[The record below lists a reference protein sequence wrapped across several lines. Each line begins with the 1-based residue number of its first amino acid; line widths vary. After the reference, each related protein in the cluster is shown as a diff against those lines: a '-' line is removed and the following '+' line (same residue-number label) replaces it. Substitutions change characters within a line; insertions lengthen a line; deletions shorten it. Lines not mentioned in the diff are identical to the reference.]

1 MVLPFFVLFLIILT
15 VSIRSNRR
23 KEKETLDRFWE
34 RENLANN
41 TRRKDL
47 THLSYITIPDK
58 LLADIPVED
67 DGIAQNILSLKEL
80 SAKKIVNLNEYSNTD
95 LKLKYGAANLPALME
110 YDENYNI
117 LILTLVE
124 ISHALIDHGLPEDA
138 IRYLSFGADC
148 SSDITENYTL
158 LAQLYRDGHQDA
170 ALAQLYTQI
179 RQLTCSNKEHILKAV
194 LAI

>member
-1 MVLPFFVLFLIILT
+1 MILPFFVLFLIIFT
-15 VSIRSNRR
+15 ISIRSNRR

-34 RENLANN
+34 RENLANT
-41 TRRKDL
+41 TRKKDL
-47 THLSYITIPDK
+47 THLSYITIPDE
-58 LLADIPVED
+58 LLAAIPVED
-67 DGIAQNILSLKEL
+67 DRIAQNLLSLKEL
-80 SAKKIVNLNEYSNTD
+80 SDKKIVNLNRYTNTD
-95 LKLKYGAANLPALME
+95 LKLKYGAANLPVLME

-148 SSDITENYTL
+148 NSDITENYTL

-170 ALAQLYTQI
+170 ALTQLYTQI